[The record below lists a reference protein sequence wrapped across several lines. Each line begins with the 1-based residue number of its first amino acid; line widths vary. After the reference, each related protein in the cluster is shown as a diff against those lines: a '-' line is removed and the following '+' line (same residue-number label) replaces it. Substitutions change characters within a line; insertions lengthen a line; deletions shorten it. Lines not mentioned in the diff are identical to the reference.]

1 MRRNRNRKGRNK
13 GPAIGGRA
21 AEKTPAQRLQELLDQ
36 MNHREEMTKP
46 TPPTGSG
53 GSPAPSVPPT
63 RLSGRAMSNTMLSIQ
78 GTGDDGENDYSKDS
92 EDLVIQILAKIIP
105 DIFEL
110 GKIGEELMKDKDKEE
125 NEGEKCE
132 GGEGGENEEEKEKE
146 ESSESVLQSLLD
158 LIKNLF

>member
-1 MRRNRNRKGRNK
+1 
-13 GPAIGGRA
+13 
-21 AEKTPAQRLQELLDQ
+21 
-36 MNHREEMTKP
+36 
-46 TPPTGSG
+46 
-53 GSPAPSVPPT
+53 
-63 RLSGRAMSNTMLSIQ
+63 MSNTMLSIQ

-92 EDLVIQILAKIIP
+92 EVIQILAKIIP

-146 ESSESVLQSLLD
+146 EGSESVLQSLLD

>member
-1 MRRNRNRKGRNK
+1 MNR
-13 GPAIGGRA
+13 
-21 AEKTPAQRLQELLDQ
+21 
-36 MNHREEMTKP
+36 HEEMTKP
-46 TPPTGSG
+46 TPPTDSG

-63 RLSGRAMSNTMLSIQ
+63 RLSGRAMSNTMLSVQ
-78 GTGDDGENDYSKDS
+78 GTGDDGGSDYSKDS
-92 EDLVIQILAKIIP
+92 EIIQILSKIIP

-146 ESSESVLQSLLD
+146 GSENILQSLLE

>member
-36 MNHREEMTKP
+36 MNRREEMTKP

-92 EDLVIQILAKIIP
+92 EVIQILAKIMP

-110 GKIGEELMKDKDKEE
+110 GKIGEELMIDKDKEE

-132 GGEGGENEEEKEKE
+132 GGGGDQENKEENEKE
-146 ESSESVLQSLLD
+146 EGSESVLQSLLD